1 MDRREELQDSPGCA
15 VRQDALRSVRP
26 CGRPSC
32 GNDDDGTTLMS
43 KIIDD
48 CEYIRNRQKIYIKF
62 RSREGT

>member
-32 GNDDDGTTLMS
+32 GNDDDGTNLMW
-43 KIIDD
+43 KIIDVIVD
-48 CEYIRNRQKIYIKF
+48 CELDVKI
-62 RSREGT
+62 